1 MRAWSN
7 ASRCRSKFLA
17 TASSRN
23 RSRCRHTSSANRRR
37 RRFKRREGQS
47 RLSPVFERL
56 LTSFQNILKIPELR
70 TRILFTLGMLVVY
83 RVGAHIPTPGINGE
97 ALSEFLQKQGG
108 ALLGFLDIFSGGSL
122 SRLTIFALGIMPYI
136 SASIILQLLTVV
148 IPHLSK
154 LAKEGERGRK
164 KIIKYTRI
172 GTIGIALIQG
182 FGIAVGLEQMNNGA
196 FVLTPGWA
204 FRFMTVITLCAG
216 TGFLMWLGEQITER
230 GIGNGIS
237 LIIFAG
243 IVARLPS
250 AVAQTFDLY
259 KLGQIS
265 FILLVLLS
273 VVMLAVVAA
282 IVFLES
288 GRRKVPVQYAK
299 RVIGRRVYGGQSTH
313 IPLKINT
320 AGVIPPIFAS
330 SIIAFPA
337 TITGFFET
345 PWVKSIGAQLAPGS
359 LLYTLMYV
367 GLIIFFCFFYTA
379 VVLNPVDM
387 ADNMK
392 KYGGFI
398 PGIRPGQRTS
408 DYIYKVLTH
417 ITFAGALYL
426 AIVCVIP
433 EFLIYKLNVPFYFG
447 GTSLLIVIGIVLHNA
462 EEFLAKMLVPIYG
475 GSGCRPHARRVSRCA
490 GSWQRG
496 PG

>member
-1 MRAWSN
+1 V
-7 ASRCRSKFLA
+7 L
-17 TASSRN
+17 
-23 RSRCRHTSSANRRR
+23 
-37 RRFKRREGQS
+37 
-47 RLSPVFERL
+47 ERL
-56 LTSFQNILKIPELR
+56 ATSFQNIFKIPELR
-70 TRILFTLGMLVVY
+70 IRILFTLLMLAVY
-83 RVGAHIPTPGINGE
+83 RIGAHVPTPGINNDE
-97 ALSEFLQKQGG
+97 LAKFLQKEGG
-108 ALLGFLDIFSGGSL
+108 ALLGFLDIFSGGAL

-164 KIIKYTRI
+164 KIIQYTRF

-182 FGIAVGLEQMNNGA
+182 FGIAVGLEGMNQGA

-204 FRFMTVITLCAG
+204 FRLMTVITLTAG
-216 TGFLMWLGEQITER
+216 TAFLMWLGEQITER

-243 IVARLPS
+243 IVARLPN
-250 AVAQTFDLY
+250 AIAQTYDLY
-259 KLGQIS
+259 QIGQLS
-265 FILLVLLS
+265 FLLLVMLTA
-273 VVMLAVVAA
+273 VMLGVVAA

-288 GRRKVPVQYAK
+288 GRRKIAVQYAK

-337 TITGFFET
+337 TIAGFIQV
-345 PWVKSIGAQLAPGS
+345 PWVQSIGAQLAPGS

-367 GLIIFFCFFYTA
+367 ALIVFFCFFYTA

-408 DYIYKVLTH
+408 DYIYKVLTR
-417 ITFAGALYL
+417 ITLVGAVYL

-433 EFLIYKLNVPFYFG
+433 EILIYRLNVPFYFG
-447 GTSLLIVIGIVLHNA
+447 GTSLLIVIGVGLDTAQQIESHMLMRNY
-462 EEFLAKMLVPIYG
+462 EGFLAKGRLKG
-475 GSGCRPHARRVSRCA
+475 RSG
-490 GSWQRG
+490 
-496 PG
+496 

>member
-1 MRAWSN
+1 M
-7 ASRCRSKFLA
+7 L
-17 TASSRN
+17 
-23 RSRCRHTSSANRRR
+23 
-37 RRFKRREGQS
+37 
-47 RLSPVFERL
+47 ERL
-56 LTSFQNILKIPELR
+56 ATSFQNIFKIPELR
-70 TRILFTLGMLVVY
+70 IRILFTLLMLAVY
-83 RVGAHIPTPGINGE
+83 RIGAHVPTPGINNDE
-97 ALSEFLQKQGG
+97 LAKFLQKEGG
-108 ALLGFLDIFSGGSL
+108 ALLGFLDIFSGGAL

-164 KIIKYTRI
+164 KIIQYTRF

-182 FGIAVGLEQMNNGA
+182 FGIAVGLEGMNQGA

-204 FRFMTVITLCAG
+204 FRLMTVITLTAG
-216 TGFLMWLGEQITER
+216 TAFLMWLGEQITER

-243 IVARLPS
+243 IVARLPN
-250 AVAQTFDLY
+250 AVAQTYDLY
-259 KLGQIS
+259 QIGQLS
-265 FILLVLLS
+265 FLLLVMLTA
-273 VVMLAVVAA
+273 VMLGVVAA

-288 GRRKVPVQYAK
+288 GRRKIAVQYAK

-337 TITGFFET
+337 TIAGFIQV
-345 PWVKSIGAQLAPGS
+345 PWVQSIGAQLAPGS
-359 LLYTLMYV
+359 LLYTIVYV
-367 GLIIFFCFFYTA
+367 SLIVFFCFFYTA

-408 DYIYKVLTH
+408 DYIYKVLTR
-417 ITFAGALYL
+417 ITFIGAVYL

-433 EFLIYKLNVPFYFG
+433 EILIYRLNVPFYFG
-447 GTSLLIVIGIVLHNA
+447 GTSLLIVIGVGLDTAQQIESHMLMRNY
-462 EEFLAKMLVPIYG
+462 EGFLAKGRLKG
-475 GSGCRPHARRVSRCA
+475 RSG
-490 GSWQRG
+490 
-496 PG
+496 

>member
-1 MRAWSN
+1 M
-7 ASRCRSKFLA
+7 
-17 TASSRN
+17 
-23 RSRCRHTSSANRRR
+23 
-37 RRFKRREGQS
+37 
-47 RLSPVFERL
+47 FERL
-56 LTSFQNILKIPELR
+56 FTSFQNIFKIPELR
-70 TRILFTLGMLVVY
+70 TRILFTLAMLAVY
-83 RVGAHIPTPGINGE
+83 RIGAHVPTPGINNDE
-97 ALSEFLQKQGG
+97 LAKFLLEKGG
-108 ALLGFLDIFSGGSL
+108 SLLGFLDIFSGGAL

-164 KIIKYTRI
+164 KIIQYTRY
-172 GTIGIALIQG
+172 GTIGIALVQG
-182 FGIAVGLEQMNNGA
+182 FGIAVGLEGMNQGA
-196 FVLTPGWA
+196 FVLNPGWP
-204 FRFMTVITLCAG
+204 FRLMTVITLTAG
-216 TGFLMWLGEQITER
+216 TAFLMWLGEQITER

-243 IVARLPS
+243 IVARLPA

-259 KLGQIS
+259 QVGQLS
-265 FILLVLLS
+265 FMLLMTLAF
-273 VVMLAVVAA
+273 VMLGVVAA

-337 TITGFFET
+337 TIAGFIQV
-345 PWVKSIGAQLAPGS
+345 PWVQSLGGQLAPGS
-359 LLYTLMYV
+359 LLYTLLYV
-367 GLIIFFCFFYTA
+367 GLIVFFCFFYTA

-408 DYIYKVLTH
+408 DYIYNVLTR
-417 ITFAGALYL
+417 ITTAGSIYL
-426 AIVCVIP
+426 AAVCVIP

-447 GTSLLIVIGIVLHNA
+447 GTSLLIVIGVGLDTAQQIESHMLMRNY
-462 EEFLAKMLVPIYG
+462 EGFLAKGRLRG
-475 GSGCRPHARRVSRCA
+475 RSG
-490 GSWQRG
+490 
-496 PG
+496 

>member
-1 MRAWSN
+1 
-7 ASRCRSKFLA
+7 
-17 TASSRN
+17 
-23 RSRCRHTSSANRRR
+23 
-37 RRFKRREGQS
+37 
-47 RLSPVFERL
+47 VFERL
-56 LTSFQNILKIPELR
+56 LTSFQNIFKIPELR
-70 TRILFTLGMLVVY
+70 IRILFTLGMLIVY
-83 RVGAHIPTPGINGE
+83 RVGAHIPTPGINNDE
-97 ALSEFLQKQGG
+97 LAKFLVEKGG
-108 ALLGFLDIFSGGSL
+108 SLLGFLDIFSGGAL

-148 IPHLSK
+148 IPQLSK

-164 KIIKYTRI
+164 KIIQYTRF
-172 GTIGIALIQG
+172 GTVGIAMIQG
-182 FGIAVGLEQMNNGA
+182 FGIAIGLEGMNQGA
-196 FVLTPGWA
+196 FVLNPGWG
-204 FRFMTVITLCAG
+204 FRLMTVITLTAG

-259 KLGQIS
+259 KVGQLS
-265 FILLVLLS
+265 LMLLVALA
-273 VVMLAVVAA
+273 VIMLAVVAA

-288 GRRKVPVQYAK
+288 GRRKIPVQYAK

-337 TITGFFET
+337 TIAGFFET
-345 PWVKSIGAQLAPGS
+345 PWIKSLGTQLAPGS
-359 LLYTLMYV
+359 LLYTVLYV

-408 DYIYKVLTH
+408 DYIYKVLTR
-417 ITFAGALYL
+417 ITFAGSIYL
-426 AIVCVIP
+426 ATVCVIP
-433 EFLIYKLNVPFYFG
+433 EFLIYKW
-447 GTSLLIVIGIVLHNA
+447 
-462 EEFLAKMLVPIYG
+462 FLAKGRLRG
-475 GSGCRPHARRVSRCA
+475 RSG
-490 GSWQRG
+490 
-496 PG
+496 